1 MASNK
6 GAAKFI
12 APCEAR
18 ESDTQSAAGDV
29 PSTERTE
36 DTDVDKEV
44 QQVTGD
50 SASPVP
56 SLAVT
61 EGDFGIDANLESDR
75 STLQSVEMS
84 SSGQVRAGVIGITT
98 IHINLFV
105 YFLTYP

>member
-1 MASNK
+1 
-6 GAAKFI
+6 
-12 APCEAR
+12 
-18 ESDTQSAAGDV
+18 V

-61 EGDFGIDANLESDR
+61 EGDFGIHANLESDR
-75 STLQSVEMS
+75 STLQ
-84 SSGQVRAGVIGITT
+84 RYVIAIV
-98 IHINLFV
+98 HCM
-105 YFLTYP
+105 FLCCA